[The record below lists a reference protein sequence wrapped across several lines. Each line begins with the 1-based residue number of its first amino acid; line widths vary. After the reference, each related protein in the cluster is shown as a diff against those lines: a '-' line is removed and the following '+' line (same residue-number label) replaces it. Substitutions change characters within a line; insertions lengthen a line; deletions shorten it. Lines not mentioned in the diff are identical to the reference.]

1 MSLNPQTYLEFL
13 KFLISRLMAQ
23 VVLLPMEM
31 RPLQSQLAGMTLLL
45 ILRVLLLLSLINNLL
60 EAEEVVD
67 GEVIEAELLK
77 VKAVVERVARVVV
90 DEVLQQPAATTLP
103 LLLLLPQ
110 LESAVFFEEAEEAA
124 VVVESER
131 TPLATFFLSTIA
143 NTI

>member
-31 RPLQSQLAGMTLLL
+31 HPLQSQLAGMTLLL
-45 ILRVLLLLSLINNLL
+45 ILRVVLLLNLINNLL

-90 DEVLQQPAATTLP
+90 VEVLQQPAATTLP

>member
-1 MSLNPQTYLEFL
+1 M
-13 KFLISRLMAQ
+13 KFLILRLMAQ

-77 VKAVVERVARVVV
+77 VKAVVARVARVVV
-90 DEVLQQPAATTLP
+90 VEVLQQPAATTLP
-103 LLLLLPQ
+103 
-110 LESAVFFEEAEEAA
+110 
-124 VVVESER
+124 
-131 TPLATFFLSTIA
+131 
-143 NTI
+143 

>member
-31 RPLQSQLAGMTLLL
+31 HPLQSQLAGMTLLL
-45 ILRVLLLLSLINNLL
+45 ILRVVLLLNLINNLL

-90 DEVLQQPAATTLP
+90 VEVLQQPAATTLP

-124 VVVESER
+124 VVAEFER
-131 TPLATFFLSTIA
+131 TPLATFFLSTTA

>member
-13 KFLISRLMAQ
+13 KLLISRLMAQ

-31 RPLQSQLAGMTLLL
+31 HPLQSQLAGMTLLL
-45 ILRVLLLLSLINNLL
+45 ILRVVLLLNLINNLL

>member
-31 RPLQSQLAGMTLLL
+31 HPLQSQLAGMTLLL
-45 ILRVLLLLSLINNLL
+45 ILRVVLLLNLINNLL

>member
-13 KFLISRLMAQ
+13 KPLISRLMAQ

-31 RPLQSQLAGMTLLL
+31 HPLQSQLAGMTLLL
-45 ILRVLLLLSLINNLL
+45 ILRVVLLLNLINNLL